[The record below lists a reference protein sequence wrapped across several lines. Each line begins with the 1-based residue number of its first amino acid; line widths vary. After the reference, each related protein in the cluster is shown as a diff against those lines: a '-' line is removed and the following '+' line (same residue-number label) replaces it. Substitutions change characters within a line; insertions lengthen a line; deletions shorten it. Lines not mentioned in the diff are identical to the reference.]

1 MSLSFL
7 RRMVCTN
14 DIATP
19 FEFEREV
26 AFSREPHQPK
36 QYVQNLVTR
45 DAARIYDT
53 WIKWVTENITYIYS
67 QPLNII
73 GRRGGY
79 VYICGKIAMAEG
91 VETAL
96 KDVLRH
102 IGNMDTETV
111 DATLRDMRTNKR
123 YQEDIFG

>member
-53 WIKWVTENITYIYS
+53 WIKWDTEKIFIYS
-67 QPLNII
+67 EGGTEYMAGEAAMCTSAARSPWP
-73 GRRGGY
+73 RGW
-79 VYICGKIAMAEG
+79 
-91 VETAL
+91 
-96 KDVLRH
+96 RP
-102 IGNMDTETV
+102 
-111 DATLRDMRTNKR
+111 R
-123 YQEDIFG
+123 

>member
-45 DAARIYDT
+45 DAAKIYDT
-53 WIKWVTENITYIYS
+53 WIKWDTENITFIYS
-67 QPLNII
+67 QPLNISMA
-73 GRRGGY
+73 GEAAMCTSAARSPWQRGW
-79 VYICGKIAMAEG
+79 
-91 VETAL
+91 
-96 KDVLRH
+96 RP
-102 IGNMDTETV
+102 
-111 DATLRDMRTNKR
+111 R
-123 YQEDIFG
+123 

>member
-53 WIKWVTENITYIYS
+53 WIKWDTEKIFIYS
-67 QPLNII
+67 EGGTEYMAGEAAMCTSAARSAWP
-73 GRRGGY
+73 RGWR
-79 VYICGKIAMAEG
+79 
-91 VETAL
+91 
-96 KDVLRH
+96 LR
-102 IGNMDTETV
+102 
-111 DATLRDMRTNKR
+111 
-123 YQEDIFG
+123 